1 MCGIYSL
8 FNVSQFHLRSRK
20 DQLCPSFQPP
30 DQAEKHM
37 SQRER
42 EPERQHT
49 FYNKPIPKRHVWGSE

>member
-1 MCGIYSL
+1 MPL
-8 FNVSQFHLRSRK
+8 V
-20 DQLCPSFQPP
+20 QPP

-49 FYNKPIPKRHVWGSE
+49 FYNKPIPKRHVWGSERASATRTYRGSSSS